1 METTF
6 TKRNSHGANLKRW
19 REWRGIKQEVLADKI
34 GVSQATLSG
43 YEKKDELEPEVLE
56 KVTKALDIPIEAITE
71 LNEGTSINIFS
82 GTWQD
87 NASGNVQN
95 QTFNPIDKIV
105 ELYERLLKAEQEKVA
120 TLMDKMKKFRN
131 DSYAE
136 INRYKREIGTLKTVL
151 RSYVVQ
157 IDSLNQLN
165 QKLLAENK
173 EVKKQMDWVCE
184 RNKTLEKKTEKMEET
199 LEKANTLAV
208 ENFHIYPINKRD
220 KETTLKKCF
229 QLKADFTI
237 SRNITAKRGPRMIYL
252 RITRPDGE
260 VLAASSKSCFK
271 FQNASLT
278 YSARREITY
287 EGEKLDVAIYW
298 PNDGSL
304 TKGEYVADLFSD
316 NQQIGSLKFILK

>member
-1 METTF
+1 
-6 TKRNSHGANLKRW
+6 
-19 REWRGIKQEVLADKI
+19 
-34 GVSQATLSG
+34 
-43 YEKKDELEPEVLE
+43 
-56 KVTKALDIPIEAITE
+56 
-71 LNEGTSINIFS
+71 
-82 GTWQD
+82 
-87 NASGNVQN
+87 
-95 QTFNPIDKIV
+95 
-105 ELYERLLKAEQEKVA
+105 
-120 TLMDKMKKFRN
+120 MDKMKKFRN

-173 EVKKQMDWVCE
+173 EVKKQMDWVRE
-184 RNKTLEKKTEKMEET
+184 RNKTLEKTEKWKR
-199 LEKANTLAV
+199 LEKPTRWPSKTST
-208 ENFHIYPINKRD
+208 FTRSTKRW
-220 KETTLKKCF
+220 ETTLKKCF

-260 VLAASSKSCFK
+260 VLAASSKSFFK

-304 TKGEYVADLFSD
+304 TKGEYVADL
-316 NQQIGSLKFILK
+316 

>member
-1 METTF
+1 MENENL
-6 TKRNSHGANLKRW
+6 TKSKKDKTLMIIIGVLSAVLIVLFVFFLVEKKENRENMIAITAEKEELQQELTDLSHHYDNLKTDNDTLNAKLVHE
-19 REWRGIKQEVLADKI
+19 REKI
-34 GVSQATLSG
+34 
-43 YEKKDELEPEVLE
+43 
-56 KVTKALDIPIEAITE
+56 
-71 LNEGTSINIFS
+71 
-82 GTWQD
+82 
-87 NASGNVQN
+87 
-95 QTFNPIDKIV
+95 
-105 ELYERLLKAEQEKVA
+105 A

-131 DSYAE
+131 DYYAE

-173 EVKKQMDWVCE
+173 EVKKQMDWVRE

-208 ENFHIYPINKRD
+208 ENFHIYKRD

-260 VLAASSKSCFK
+260 VLAASSKSFFK